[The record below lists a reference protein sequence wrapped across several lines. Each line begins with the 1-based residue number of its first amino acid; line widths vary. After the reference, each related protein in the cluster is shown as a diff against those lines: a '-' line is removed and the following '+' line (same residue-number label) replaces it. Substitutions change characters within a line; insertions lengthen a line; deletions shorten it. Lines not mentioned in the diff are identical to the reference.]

1 MQQHHKRLWKSIQ
14 SFESK
19 LQRGTMYDNPYNN
32 KIRRLI
38 KDQQLQALYLQ
49 LMYAQVSI
57 AAETKGE
64 V

>member
-1 MQQHHKRLWKSIQ
+1 
-14 SFESK
+14 
-19 LQRGTMYDNPYNN
+19 MYDNPYNN